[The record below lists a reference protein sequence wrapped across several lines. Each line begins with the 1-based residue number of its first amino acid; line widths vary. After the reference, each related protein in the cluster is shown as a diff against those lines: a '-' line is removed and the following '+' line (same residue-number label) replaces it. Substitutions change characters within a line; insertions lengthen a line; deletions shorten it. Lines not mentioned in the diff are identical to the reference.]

1 MHVCVSALKRET
13 SERGKDSA
21 SPPSPPPGGF
31 PDSRV
36 ESVNDPKGEKKYVR
50 DISIKNVKEHIF

>member
-21 SPPSPPPGGF
+21 SPPTPGGF

-50 DISIKNVKEHIF
+50 DISIKNVKEYIF

>member
-21 SPPSPPPGGF
+21 PHPRGVF
-31 PDSRV
+31 PD
-36 ESVNDPKGEKKYVR
+36 DPKGEKKYVR